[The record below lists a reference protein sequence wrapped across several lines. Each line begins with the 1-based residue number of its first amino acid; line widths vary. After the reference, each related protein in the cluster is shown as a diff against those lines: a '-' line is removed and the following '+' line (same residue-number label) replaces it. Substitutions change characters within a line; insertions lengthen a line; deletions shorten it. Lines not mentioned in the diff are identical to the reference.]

1 MAQKV
6 NLPGK
11 TKEEKLFGKKK
22 KIDKKDTTPYIDA
35 KASMPELT
43 EPEEKVVVLIRGGNT
58 QVDDIMAQADL
69 NAGGI
74 LAAHTMLEIRGVIRR
89 LPGKRVEV
97 NNP

>member
-11 TKEEKLFGKKK
+11 TKEEKLFGRKK

-58 QVDDIMAQADL
+58 QVDDIMAQDDL

-89 LPGKRVEV
+89 LPGKRVEMKK
-97 NNP
+97 

>member
-43 EPEEKVVVLIRGGNT
+43 EPEEKVVALIRGGNT
-58 QVDDIMAQADL
+58 QVDDIIAQADL

-74 LAAHTMLEIRGVIRR
+74 LAALTMLEIKGVIRR
-89 LPGKRVEV
+89 LPGKRVEMKK
-97 NNP
+97 

>member
-43 EPEEKVVVLIRGGNT
+43 EPEEKVVALIRGGNT
-58 QVDDIMAQADL
+58 QVDDIIAKADL

-74 LAAHTMLEIRGVIRR
+74 LAALTMLEIKGVIRR
-89 LPGKRVEV
+89 LPGKRVEMKK
-97 NNP
+97 

>member
-6 NLPGK
+6 NLPGNS
-11 TKEEKLFGKKK
+11 KEEKLFGKKK

-43 EPEEKVVVLIRGGNT
+43 EPEEKVVALIRGGNT
-58 QVDDIMAQADL
+58 QVDDIIAQADL

-74 LAAHTMLEIRGVIRR
+74 LAALTMLEIKGVIRR
-89 LPGKRVEV
+89 LPGKRVEMKK
-97 NNP
+97 

>member
-22 KIDKKDTTPYIDA
+22 KIDKEDATPYIDA

-43 EPEEKVVVLIRGGNT
+43 EPEEKVVALIRGGNT
-58 QVDDIMAQADL
+58 QVDDIIAKADL

-74 LAAHTMLEIRGVIRR
+74 LAALTMLEIKGVIRR
-89 LPGKRVEV
+89 LPGKRVEMKK
-97 NNP
+97 

>member
-11 TKEEKLFGKKK
+11 TKEEKLFGRKK

-43 EPEEKVVVLIRGGNT
+43 EPEEKVVALIRGGNT

-89 LPGKRVEV
+89 LPGKRVEMKK
-97 NNP
+97 